1 MRAAIID
8 DKLNI
13 KDLTYVLT
21 GTGNYWDGNIPTVI
35 INGASD
41 KLKTVS
47 QSIQINRAFSLGCE
61 SGISL

>member
-21 GTGNYWDGNIPTVI
+21 GTGNYWDLGIYPLL
-35 INGASD
+35 SYM
-41 KLKTVS
+41 
-47 QSIQINRAFSLGCE
+47 SLL
-61 SGISL
+61 IS